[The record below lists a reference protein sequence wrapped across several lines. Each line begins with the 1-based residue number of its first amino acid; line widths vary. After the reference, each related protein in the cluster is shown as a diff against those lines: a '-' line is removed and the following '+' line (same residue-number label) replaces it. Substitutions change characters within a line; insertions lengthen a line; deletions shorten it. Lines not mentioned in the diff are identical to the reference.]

1 MGTGWFPMI
10 WNPMSKANRRR
21 IDCFHE
27 SGHAVMAWIEGVTI
41 FEMRLVPDHEGG
53 KHSATTSYDC
63 PGAKPEEWT
72 LNDIVAHMRITMAG
86 PVAEQQGPAPVS
98 AFEREFAKWEE
109 TQHLMQAVQVIQQF
123 GANRINDDDIPILAE
138 SARQDVIAVFSK
150 SYVTQCVKMLAL
162 ELLRC
167 ESISGPGAEALI
179 AGRITDEQRNSL
191 RLECCL
197 SSAGQNQQERK
208 ALAGEPGA
216 FKKPPILTAGDTPD

>member
-1 MGTGWFPMI
+1 
-10 WNPMSKANRRR
+10 MSKANQRR

-27 SGHAVMAWIEGVTI
+27 SGHAVMAWVEGVTI

-53 KHSATTSYDC
+53 KHSATTSYDS

-72 LNDIVAHMRITMAG
+72 LSDIVAHMRIAMAG

-98 AFEREFAKWEE
+98 AFEREFAKLEE

-150 SYVTQCVKMLAL
+150 TYVTQCVKTLAL
-162 ELLRC
+162 ELLRDK
-167 ESISGPGAEALI
+167 SISGPDAEALI
-179 AGRITDEQRNSL
+179 AGRITHEQRNSL

-197 SSAGQNQQERK
+197 TGARLYQRAQRE
-208 ALAGEPGA
+208 LAGEPGA
-216 FKKPPILTAGDTPD
+216 FKKPAILTAGDTPD